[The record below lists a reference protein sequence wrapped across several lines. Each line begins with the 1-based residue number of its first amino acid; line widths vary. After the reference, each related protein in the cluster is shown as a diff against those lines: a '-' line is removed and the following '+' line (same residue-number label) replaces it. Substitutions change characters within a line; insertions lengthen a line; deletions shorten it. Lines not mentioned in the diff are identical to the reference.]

1 MTAMTEEYACAQARV
16 WKSLFSKRFVGLRVS
31 TESNIMACVVV
42 WASSPYTAGFL
53 AICLWQ
59 LFTLGTS

>member
-42 WASSPYTAGFL
+42 
-53 AICLWQ
+53 
-59 LFTLGTS
+59 